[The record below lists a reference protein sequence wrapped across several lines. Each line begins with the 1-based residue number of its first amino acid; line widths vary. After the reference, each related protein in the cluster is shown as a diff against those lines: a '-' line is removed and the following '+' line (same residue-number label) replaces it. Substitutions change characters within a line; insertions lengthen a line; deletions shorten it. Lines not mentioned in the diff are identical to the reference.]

1 MLDGVPTTIDV
12 PNSRTA
18 VTWLAE
24 ANAAFPPDTIVV
36 FAAGNSSGNNAR
48 DQYKLSSV
56 DRLDP
61 AVGAP
66 PPTSRVLC
74 DVATCNAG
82 GALAYRKYKSSN
94 QMSFVAS
101 SLKMVTR
108 LMELHTGVPVVVA
121 AERSKLNACH
131 AVEGPTD

>member
-36 FAAGNSSGNNAR
+36 FAAGNSSGKSAR

-61 AVGAP
+61 AVGTP
-66 PPTSRVLC
+66 PHTNRVLC
-74 DVATCNAG
+74 EVATCHAG
-82 GALAYRKYKSSN
+82 GALAYKKYKSSN
-94 QMSFVAS
+94 QISLVAS

-121 AERSKLNACH
+121 ADRKS
-131 AVEGPTD
+131 VV